1 MMQGMQRMMR
11 LLAVAS
17 VSLVAA
23 CGTSV
28 PVDVSGL
35 DRAIGDELPGARG
48 QTIED
53 QDRIDDTVAR
63 GCATGIFT
71 RPACDRH
78 SVVSADRRRVLAAAG
93 KTPTT

>member
-1 MMQGMQRMMR
+1 MMRETKLTMR

-23 CGTSV
+23 CGTSA
-28 PVDVSGL
+28 PVSVDGL

-78 SVVSADRRRVLAAAG
+78 SEVSADRRRVLVG
-93 KTPTT
+93 G

>member
-1 MMQGMQRMMR
+1 MMQAMQLMTR
-11 LLAVAS
+11 LLAVVS

-23 CGTSV
+23 CGTSA

-48 QTIED
+48 ETIED

-78 SVVSADRRRVLAAAG
+78 SEVSADRRRVLAEV
-93 KTPTT
+93 P